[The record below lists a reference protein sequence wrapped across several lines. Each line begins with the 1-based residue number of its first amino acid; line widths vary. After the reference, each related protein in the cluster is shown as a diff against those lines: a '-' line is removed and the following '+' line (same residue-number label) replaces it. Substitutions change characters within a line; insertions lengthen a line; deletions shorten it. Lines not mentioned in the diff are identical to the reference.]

1 MSSENVE
8 NVENQ
13 MNQEITNESNENVE
27 NKQMNE
33 NVETNQKS
41 NENENEK
48 SNENEEEQDEKNKP
62 LTMNDFRFSKVSINK
77 VPPEINR
84 RQILVKLNPLGKDF
98 RLLSAL
104 YHVRYIEHNIPEIPN
119 SAPTVEQY
127 WQTLKVYRK
136 DRPNGPLIAAPK
148 KSFFEEAN
156 INFASASLTKY
167 KYTSSTVP
175 IYYYHYNTKTR
186 QPEFLSLKEGKI
198 LYCKEYQ
205 REIMEVEERKEVFLL
220 LLSRCKSRDRNYPV
234 IIRNKGV
241 NDYMD
246 EPIDLEYIIENPKI
260 DIDCAYCLA
269 EMLIHYPN
277 LDECIWNT
285 IGNGEKRKK
294 KVERKS
300 VNEKQ
305 LTTLSFESAYI
316 K

>member
-8 NVENQ
+8 NQVS
-13 MNQEITNESNENVE
+13 QEITNETNDKVENDE
-27 NKQMNE
+27 SNKQMNQ
-33 NVETNQKS
+33 NVDNQV
-41 NENENEK
+41 NEM
-48 SNENEEEQDEKNKP
+48 EQDEKTKP
-62 LTMNDFRFSKVSINK
+62 LTMNDFRFSKVSLSK

-127 WQTLKVYRK
+127 WQALKVYRK
-136 DRPNGPLIAAPK
+136 DRPNGPLVAAPK

-167 KYTSSTVP
+167 KYTSTMIP
-175 IYYYHYNTKTR
+175 IYYYHYNTKTK

-246 EPIDLEYIIENPKI
+246 EPIDLKYIIENPKI

-285 IGNGEKRKK
+285 IGNREKGKK
-294 KVERKS
+294 TERKS